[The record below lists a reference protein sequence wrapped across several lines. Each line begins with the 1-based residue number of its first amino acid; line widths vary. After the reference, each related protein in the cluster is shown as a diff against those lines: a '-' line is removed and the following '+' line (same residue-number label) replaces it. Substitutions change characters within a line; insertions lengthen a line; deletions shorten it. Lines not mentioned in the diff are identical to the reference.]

1 MDAIPLEF
9 FMKSISFFNAE
20 TFSNCSL
27 ISAGI
32 LQCLLFLL
40 VFWHYHNNVFRHSG
54 STKFRFFGQNSP
66 FFSIFLRI
74 IAELL
79 RSIVLLYYF
88 SIKWRYF
95 LIFWENAKMQNGG
108 PQGPAK
114 LGNIVAKILLR
125 RQMFPSLAMTSW
137 AAQNTLSCRQKLRA
151 IY

>member
-1 MDAIPLEF
+1 MLSPL
-9 FMKSISFFNAE
+9 SFLWRAFLFLMLKLSV
-20 TFSNCSL
+20 TVHWSL
-27 ISAGI
+27 AGI